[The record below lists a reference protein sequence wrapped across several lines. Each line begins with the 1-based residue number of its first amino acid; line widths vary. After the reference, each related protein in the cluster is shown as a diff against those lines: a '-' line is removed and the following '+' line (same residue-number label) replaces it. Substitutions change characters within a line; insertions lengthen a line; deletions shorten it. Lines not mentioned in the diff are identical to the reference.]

1 MKVKNI
7 SYLIDKFK
15 GKYRIKAPINS
26 VTNDFD
32 RKLNGTYEDVDLYI
46 DCMND
51 IKVFYYGSG
60 ILEVYIPSLQ
70 KGHNIIKKINSI
82 NKNMIFSIIETDK
95 EIMFK
100 FKYANSKEIIPLLKP
115 RISGANISPYSTKN
129 LPKKQYFI
137 PKEELCKY
145 DKIIAIIPKKDILTI
160 THMTNKFIKSLT
172 TKKYTMEDIKADM
185 KFKCLKGKEY
195 IYAIGKWE
203 DYIKFLQDNIK

>member
-1 MKVKNI
+1 MEVINI
-7 SYLIDKFK
+7 SYLMDKFK
-15 GKYRIKAPINS
+15 GQYRIKAPVNS

-32 RKLNGTYEDVDLYI
+32 RKLNGTYEDVDLFI

-51 IKVFYYGSG
+51 IKIFYYGSG
-60 ILEVYIPSLQ
+60 ILEAYIPSLQ
-70 KGHNIIKKINSI
+70 KGHNIIKKIQEI
-82 NKNMIFSIIETDK
+82 NRDLIFCIIETDK

-100 FKYANSKEIIPLLKP
+100 FKYANYKEIIPLLKP

-129 LPKKQYFI
+129 LPKKQYLI

-145 DKIIAIIPKKDILTI
+145 DKIIAKIPKEDILTI
-160 THMTNKFIKSLT
+160 THMTNKFIKSFT

-185 KFKCLKGKEY
+185 KLKCLKGKEY
-195 IYAIGKWE
+195 IHAIGKWE